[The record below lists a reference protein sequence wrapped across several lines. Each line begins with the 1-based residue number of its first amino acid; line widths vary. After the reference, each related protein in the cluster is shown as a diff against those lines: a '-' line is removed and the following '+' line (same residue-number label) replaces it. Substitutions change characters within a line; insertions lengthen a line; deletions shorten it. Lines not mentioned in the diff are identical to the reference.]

1 MPFLTTKPG
10 IGEACLDALLALMV
24 AKIGDL
30 NTMLAL
36 APSISLGVS
45 VDSTFFHIG
54 DPDTMPDSATS
65 PFWISVVGGGRA
77 DGRDTEVEIKQSG
90 PGYWYTIYH
99 NLYFYLHPQFGPSTD
114 AFAQA
119 ATRERLRARVCDWLL
134 YDVFNNGMNY
144 TVTLGSQ
151 QMTNGTAD
159 TLDECRI
166 TDLTKGFV
174 LKSFGTTQYVY
185 MAHMVHRG
193 RVYGGY

>member
-1 MPFLTTKPG
+1 MPFILTKPG
-10 IGEACLDALLALMV
+10 IGEACLDALLGLMV
-24 AKIGDL
+24 AKISDL

-36 APSISLGVS
+36 APAISLGVS

-54 DPDTMPDSATS
+54 DPDTMPDSAAS

-77 DGRDTEVEIKQSG
+77 DGRDTEVEIKQTG
-90 PGYWYTIYH
+90 PGYWYQIYH
-99 NLYFYLHPQFGPSTD
+99 NIYFYLHPQSLPGTD

-119 ATRERLRARVCDWLL
+119 TTRERLRARVCDWLL
-134 YDVFNNGMNY
+134 YDVFNNGTNY

-151 QMTNGTAD
+151 QMTNGTYD
-159 TLDECRI
+159 TLDECKI

-185 MAHMVHRG
+185 MAHMVHYG